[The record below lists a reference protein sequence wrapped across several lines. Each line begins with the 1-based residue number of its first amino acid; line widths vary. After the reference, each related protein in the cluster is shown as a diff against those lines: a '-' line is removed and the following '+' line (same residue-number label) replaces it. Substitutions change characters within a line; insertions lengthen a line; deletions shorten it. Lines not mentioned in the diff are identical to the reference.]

1 MKLRTIDTI
10 IKTIEIKADEVGY
23 AIDRNP
29 DYCQV
34 CQIITDFDY
43 DGIVPTF
50 EQKVFCAETL
60 EMLCK
65 GLGINY
71 HALIIK
77 AWED

>member
-1 MKLRTIDTI
+1 MKLRTIDSI
-10 IKTIEIKADEVGY
+10 MKAIEIKADEIGY
-23 AIDRNP
+23 AIDSNP

-34 CQIITDFDY
+34 CYILTDFDY

-60 EMLCK
+60 ERLCK

-77 AWED
+77 AWEE

>member
-10 IKTIEIKADEVGY
+10 IKTIEIKADEIGY
-23 AIDRNP
+23 AIDCNP
-29 DYCQV
+29 DYCKV
-34 CQIITDFDY
+34 CQIVTDFDY

-50 EQKVFCAETL
+50 EQKVFCAEAL
-60 EMLCK
+60 EMLCQ